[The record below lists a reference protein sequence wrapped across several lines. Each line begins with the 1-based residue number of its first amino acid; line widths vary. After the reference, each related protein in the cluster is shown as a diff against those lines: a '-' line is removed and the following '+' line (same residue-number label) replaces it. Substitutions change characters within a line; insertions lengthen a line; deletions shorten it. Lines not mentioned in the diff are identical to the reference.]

1 MTSQPTPLEDN
12 TVLAHAALIDC
23 LRANPVF
30 TQLDDDILETVL
42 ADATIRT
49 MLPGEII
56 VRQGDPASAFG
67 ILSGGRAKMIQ
78 VTADGRQILLRY
90 IVTGQEFGLIAALPD
105 LAYPLTIE
113 AVEEC
118 QVMYWPGAT
127 LAAYF
132 GHYPQLALN
141 ALRIM
146 VLRNQE
152 LQARYRELL
161 TERVDQRLA
170 RALLRLAH
178 VAGSSTKDGTSITLS
193 LTREDLAELVGTTLY
208 TVSRTLSQ
216 WDQAGLVNAGRERVI
231 ITDTSGLEEIAGAA
245 EVLPVSCVAP
255 CALVEM
261 IEAARSSHRSARPT

>member
-1 MTSQPTPLEDN
+1 MIAN
-12 TVLAHAALIDC
+12 AVLIDC

-30 TQLDDDILETVL
+30 AQLDDAALDVVL
-42 ADATIRT
+42 AEATIRT
-49 MLPGEII
+49 VAPGDIV
-56 VRQGDPASAFG
+56 VRQGDAASAFG
-67 ILSGGRAKMIQ
+67 VLAGGRAKMIQ

-90 IVTGQEFGLIAALPD
+90 IVAGQEFGLIAALPD

-113 AVEEC
+113 AVDEC
-118 QVMYWPGAT
+118 LVLYWPGAT

-132 GHYPQLALN
+132 GRYPQLALN
-141 ALRIM
+141 ALQIM

-161 TERVDQRLA
+161 TERVEQRLA
-170 RALLRLAH
+170 RALLRLAQ
-178 VAGSSTKDGTSITLS
+178 VTGSCDKDGTLITLP

-216 WDQAGLVNAGRERVI
+216 WDQAGLVNTGRERVVV
-231 ITDTSGLEEIAGAA
+231 TDAAGLEAIAGTA

-261 IEAARSSHRSARPT
+261 MTAARAARTPRT

>member
-1 MTSQPTPLEDN
+1 MTSRPTPLESDAMD
-12 TVLAHAALIDC
+12 AHAALIDC

-30 TQLDDDILETVL
+30 AHLDDDILDTVL
-42 ADATIRT
+42 AEATIRT
-49 MLPGEII
+49 VAPGAVI
-56 VRQGDPASAFG
+56 VRQGDAASAFG
-67 ILSGGRAKMIQ
+67 VLAGGRAKMVQ

-90 IVTGQEFGLIAALPD
+90 IVAGQEFGLIAALPD
-105 LAYPLTIE
+105 LAYPVTIE
-113 AVEEC
+113 AVDEC
-118 QVMYWPGAT
+118 QVLCWPSAT

-132 GHYPQLALN
+132 GRYPHLALN

-161 TERVDQRLA
+161 TERVEQRLA

-178 VAGSSTKDGTSITLS
+178 VAGSSADDGTLIALP

-216 WDQAGLVNAGRERVI
+216 WDQAGLVNTGRERVVVA
-231 ITDTSGLEEIAGAA
+231 DAAGLEEIAGAA

-261 IEAARSSHRSARPT
+261 MTAARSAHRTQR

>member
-1 MTSQPTPLEDN
+1 MIAD
-12 TVLAHAALIDC
+12 AALLEH

-30 TQLDDDILETVL
+30 AQLDDDILTIVL
-42 ADATIRT
+42 AEATIRT
-49 MLPGEII
+49 VLPGDFI

-67 ILSGGRAKMIQ
+67 VLAGGRAKMVQ

-90 IVTGQEFGLIAALPD
+90 VVTGQEFGLIAALPD

-113 AVEEC
+113 AVDEC
-118 QVMYWPGAT
+118 AVLYWPSAT

-132 GHYPQLALN
+132 GRYPQLALN

-161 TERVDQRLA
+161 TERVEQRLA

-178 VAGSSTKDGTSITLS
+178 VAGSRAEDGTLITLP

-216 WDQAGLVNAGRERVI
+216 WDQAGLVNTGRERVVI
-231 ITDTSGLEEIAGAA
+231 IDMAGLEEIAGAP
-245 EVLPVSCVAP
+245 EELPVSCVAP

-261 IEAARSSHRSARPT
+261 MTAARLTQRT